1 MSWLKKQI
9 WGERDWMQKAILLY
23 LWNLVSP
30 LASITNVGGIWG
42 RVPNKGWCLPI
53 VCQSLNAS
61 PARLRIFAASE
72 TIYCV
77 CVCVSRLQVTGRAFL
92 PKVVNCKGRAGP
104 SQMVN
109 NPLKSTLLPPIF
121 PQQPVLLLLLHL
133 GQQSRQQLGALL
145 GFDFLTPSRWFLAH
159 KSSSPADHK
168 PADWFHNPPNRDMTK
183 PLKET

>member
-1 MSWLKKQI
+1 MWE
-9 WGERDWMQKAILLY
+9 GYGVEFPTRDDA
-23 LWNLVSP
+23 
-30 LASITNVGGIWG
+30 
-42 RVPNKGWCLPI
+42 
-53 VCQSLNAS
+53 CQSFANLLMHRRHVWEYS
-61 PARLRIFAASE
+61 QLLRRYI
-72 TIYCV
+72 V